1 MASLTLLPVPFKVIY
16 NIYTIHFALFTRLFL
31 ATKIKLLYGHQ
42 WAKKYPNSF
51 WSPKRIFWVRG
62 FRQTI
67 DRHTIFHFKID
78 YVTYPKYRPF
88 FIIKGRFHVKKIP
101 HIVLENKL
109 SNLEFSLEYSVNI
122 WPTSWEG
129 LNLWSKA
136 LLSGPKYKIL
146 DFGQI

>member
-1 MASLTLLPVPFKVIY
+1 MDNTLSIRVASLTLLPVPFKVIY

-31 ATKIKLLYGHQ
+31 ATKIKPLYGHQ

-78 YVTYPKYRPF
+78 YVIYPKYRPF
-88 FIIKGRFHVKKIP
+88 FIFKGLFHVKKYLTLCKKI
-101 HIVLENKL
+101 
-109 SNLEFSLEYSVNI
+109 
-122 WPTSWEG
+122 SWVISSCKSYVSIFQE
-129 LNLWSKA
+129 
-136 LLSGPKYKIL
+136 
-146 DFGQI
+146 